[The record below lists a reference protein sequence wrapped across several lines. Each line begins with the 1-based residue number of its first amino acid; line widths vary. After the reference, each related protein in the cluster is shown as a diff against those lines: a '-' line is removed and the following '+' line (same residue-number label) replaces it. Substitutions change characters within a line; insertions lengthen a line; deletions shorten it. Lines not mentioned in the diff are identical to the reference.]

1 MQKMTEAQ
9 KEKWADL
16 KQKKA
21 LALNAIYY
29 KTGLIYSAP
38 GTGVWRFLHCFK
50 KSSPEVQKA
59 YEGAEHELWQLAEA
73 LERIATKRI
82 PTAADR
88 QAAAEALVAYR
99 SRGRKA

>member
-16 KQKKA
+16 KQAKA
-21 LALNAIYY
+21 IALNAIYY

-59 YEGAEHELWQLAEA
+59 YKDAEHELCQYELQL
-73 LERIATKRI
+73 LKIVVGTL
-82 PTAADR
+82 DSFGDY
-88 QAAAEALVAYR
+88 QAPEAAE
-99 SRGRKA
+99 